1 MQYGYTAWKQKK
13 GFISVRFDEEG
24 ATWRALLRFQHSNL
38 KVFFLVILF
47 EVVFVV
53 FPRSALIYPIQTK
66 DLFGTK
72 LVVDSIQRSNC
83 SKIRHPLIIL
93 IDFSDCEVIKLN
105 ETANR
110 TKIEWHANTFY
121 LNK

>member
-1 MQYGYTAWKQKK
+1 
-13 GFISVRFDEEG
+13 VRFDEEG

-72 LVVDSIQRSNC
+72 LVIDSIQR
-83 SKIRHPLIIL
+83 LIVQKSGIPSS
-93 IDFSDCEVIKLN
+93 IDFSDCEVSKLN